1 MIAEICGFLN
11 LLPKYVVKLIF
22 LKNTIVVILLLCYI
36 FCSKTT
42 RKVDNDMEKLKVAVV
57 GAGIYGQNHLNA
69 YTWNPNADLVAVCDR
84 NPEITKRVEEEYHV
98 KTYNDI
104 EVMLEKEEIDVVS
117 IATPDPFH
125 KEPVLAAIRYSKD
138 VLVEKPLATTSQ
150 DAYEII
156 EAANTAGVRV
166 MVDYHKRWDPASI
179 AVKNKLNEAT
189 TGKPVR
195 GYMRMDNIYDVALNW
210 LNWSSKS
217 SPVHFVG
224 THCYDLIRWY
234 MGCEVTEVYAVGH
247 KGILQSKGVDTY
259 DSITANLTF
268 ENGCTWTVENA
279 WILPNGFAK
288 ADDGCTEILC
298 ENEMIRVD
306 SQKRGVEF
314 FDENKLST
322 PNVCFIQNYQGRSM
336 GFGIDPLNDFVNC
349 IQKDLPFMA
358 DMYDGL
364 EAELIAEAVHKSA
377 DIHQIVKIERKN
389 IKK

>member
-1 MIAEICGFLN
+1 M
-11 LLPKYVVKLIF
+11 KLYEY
-22 LKNTIVVILLLCYI
+22 LKNLNNCSKTRFIKFILVVTLLLCYSQ
-36 FCSKTT
+36 CSKTT
-42 RKVDNDMEKLKVAVV
+42 KKGGIIMEKLKVAVV

-69 YTWNPNADLVAVCDR
+69 FTWNPNADLVAVCDL
-84 NPEITKRVEEEYHV
+84 NPVITEKVAKEYNV
-98 KTYNDI
+98 QTFNDI
-104 EVMLEKEEIDVVS
+104 EDMLNSVDIDVVAV
-117 IATPDPFH
+117 ATPDPYH
-125 KEPVLAAIRYSKD
+125 KDPTLAAIRHGKH
-138 VLVEKPLATTSQ
+138 VLVEKPLATNSE

-156 EAANTAGVRV
+156 EAANKAGVRV

-179 AVKNKLNEAT
+179 AVKNKLNEELC
-189 TGKPVR
+189 GKPVR

-210 LNWSSKS
+210 LSWSSKS

-234 MGCEVTEVYAVGH
+234 MGCEVTQVYAVGH

-259 DSITANLTF
+259 DTITAILEF

-279 WILPNGFAK
+279 WILPDGFAK

-298 ENEMIRVD
+298 ENTMIRVD

-314 FDENKLST
+314 FDSNKLST
-322 PNVCFIQNYQGRSM
+322 PNVCFIQNYKGRYQ
-336 GFGIDPLNDFVNC
+336 GFGIDPINDFVNC
-349 IQKDLPFMA
+349 IQNDIPFIA

-377 DIHQIVKIERKN
+377 DTHQVVKIERK
-389 IKK
+389 IKR

>member
-1 MIAEICGFLN
+1 MG
-11 LLPKYVVKLIF
+11 
-22 LKNTIVVILLLCYI
+22 
-36 FCSKTT
+36 
-42 RKVDNDMEKLKVAVV
+42 KLKVAVV

-69 YTWNPNADLVAVCDR
+69 YTWSPNAELVAVCDM
-84 NPEITKRVEEEYHV
+84 NTQITKKVEEEYGV

-104 EVMLEKEEIDVVS
+104 EDMLKNEEIDVVS

-125 KEPVLAAIRYSKD
+125 KEPVLTAIRYGKN
-138 VLVEKPLATTSQ
+138 VLVEKPLATNSE

-156 EAANTAGVRV
+156 EAAEKAGVRV

-179 AVKNKLNEAT
+179 AVKNKLEAEG
-189 TGKPVR
+189 TGKVIR
-195 GYMRMDNIYDVALNW
+195 GYMRMDNIYDVALDW
-210 LNWSSKS
+210 LKWSSKS

-234 MGCEVTEVYAVGH
+234 MGCEVTQVYAVGH
-247 KGILQSKGVDTY
+247 KGILKSKGVDTY
-259 DSITANLTF
+259 DSITAILEF

-288 ADDGCTEILC
+288 ADDGFTEILC

-314 FDENKLST
+314 FDDKKLST
-322 PNVCFIQNYQGRSM
+322 PNIYFIQNYKGRYM

-349 IQKDLPFMA
+349 IQNDLPFMA

-364 EAELIAEAVHKSA
+364 AAELIAEAVHKSA
-377 DIHQIVKIERKN
+377 DTHQVVKIERKR
-389 IKK
+389 